1 MQINALLSG
10 FSPVALRAGERP
22 FPPVAGEA
30 ESRVRQESV
39 PVDVFEQGQP
49 WKNLATGSGAGVAGG
64 KSAGGKRYPA
74 FALQAYA
81 KQAGGQENISMPAVV
96 AVEKE
101 EKSGEASGVTGQGT
115 AIVSR
120 GQQDD
125 GQGNAEPAKEKT
137 RGATGP
143 KGPDGEALTQA
154 QQLQV
159 AELEVIDTKVRAHEL
174 AHLAAAGSYATGG
187 ASFQYAKGPDGKQY
201 AVGGEVGIDTGKESS
216 PEATISKMQTVRAAA
231 LAPADPSPQDQK
243 VAARASL
250 VISEVSQ
257 ELQMTRLEQS
267 KGQREAKQTA
277 QVQAESGGKASPEQ
291 GKETSVPE
299 DQAQAQEGPFQQK
312 SPTNTQKA
320 AAATVA
326 GFTRQASS
334 IHIAV

>member
-10 FSPVALRAGERP
+10 FSPVALRVGERP

-49 WKNLATGSGAGVAGG
+49 WKNLATGSGAGVAGD
-64 KSAGGKRYPA
+64 KFAGGKTYPA
-74 FALQAYA
+74 FAVQAYA
-81 KQAGGQENISMPAVV
+81 KQAGGQEDISMPAVV

-115 AIVSR
+115 AVVSK

-125 GQGNAEPAKEKT
+125 GQENAEPVKEKT

-267 KGQREAKQTA
+267 KGKGESKQTA

-291 GKETSVPE
+291 GKEISVPE
-299 DQAQAQEGPFQQK
+299 DQAQEGPFQQK